1 MVNQSFRNRG
11 GIPRSNISES
21 ELEQMAGQVTFD
33 ANSTPKD
40 ALARMLIGVSHH
52 IDEMAQKN
60 VGSPDAL
67 DENLRIYNMKAKQ
80 AVYNYKIAEQRK
92 AEADRLAR
100 INAFAKK
107 QAQQTSQQATT
118 FNNSAVGIDRQPTI
132 SEHGTVSTADISE
145 IDADVVEEL
154 KSYFDIKFSEVNN
167 NLKSISNL
175 LYQILA
181 NNSWQEEWQLG
192 DEVYDETSEEITD
205 SDEELQDLPES
216 GQ

>member
-1 MVNQSFRNRG
+1 MANQSFRNRG

-21 ELEQMAGQVTFD
+21 ELEQLAGQVTSD

-40 ALARMLIGVSHH
+40 ALARMLMGVSHH

-60 VGSPDAL
+60 LGSPDAL
-67 DENLRIYNMKAKQ
+67 DENLRTYNMKAKQ

-100 INAFAKK
+100 INAFAQK
-107 QAQQTSQQATT
+107 QAQQTSQQPTT
-118 FNNSAVGIDRQPTI
+118 FNNSAIGIDQPPTI
-132 SEHGTVSTADISE
+132 SEHGTVSIADISE
-145 IDADVVEEL
+145 TDTNVLEEL

-205 SDEELQDLPES
+205 SDEELQDLSES

>member
-1 MVNQSFRNRG
+1 MANQSFRNRG

-21 ELEQMAGQVTFD
+21 ELEQMAGQVTSD

-40 ALARMLIGVSHH
+40 ALARMLMGVSHH

-60 VGSPDAL
+60 LGSPDAL
-67 DENLRIYNMKAKQ
+67 DENLRTYNMKAKQ

-100 INAFAKK
+100 INAFAQK
-107 QAQQTSQQATT
+107 QAQQTSQQPTT
-118 FNNSAVGIDRQPTI
+118 FNNSAIGIDQPPTI
-132 SEHGTVSTADISE
+132 SEHGTVSIADISE
-145 IDADVVEEL
+145 TDTNVLEEL

-205 SDEELQDLPES
+205 SDEELQDLSES